1 MCRSRSRRRPRG
13 RTARGDAR
21 RRRARRGT
29 PRKKPRG
36 TARSSASS
44 CWRARSGP
52 ETLASSSARVV
63 VYRGSRLLSHVSA
76 QTTRREE
83 TPKGA
88 HRRATRD
95 VPRTRRDSRT
105 TWIPPRRATRRTLRD
120 NPRRDALP
128 VIFPKPSVPGD
139 ERRFLSSPRV
149 TRQTPAGISL
159 VAVVLSHISVIFPRA
174 TNHDEAAPWSPS
186 PSAPVSPSFLVIIAS
201 RTEMSAASDPSASMR
216 SFS

>member
-1 MCRSRSRRRPRG
+1 MP
-13 RTARGDAR
+13 
-21 RRRARRGT
+21 
-29 PRKKPRG
+29 
-36 TARSSASS
+36 
-44 CWRARSGP
+44 
-52 ETLASSSARVV
+52 LAFPSSSARSNCARRRAATARAARNTLEKTAWHSTVERFVMLARAVGSGDARVV
-63 VYRGSRLLSHVSA
+63 VRARRCVSWVAATVSRLR
-76 QTTRREE
+76 TDDETRRNTEGCPP
-83 TPKGA
+83 TSDA
-88 HRRATRD
+88 RRS
-95 VPRTRRDSRT
+95 RTRRDSRT

-139 ERRFLSSPRV
+139 ERRFSFSPRV

-201 RTEMSAASDPSASMR
+201 RTEMSTASDPSASMR